1 MNNNN
6 RRYWELEYANGEIIT
21 ENQMEWGDAPK
32 INIVRLTLHYDGK
45 RWNVQNK
52 SAYVQKKRG
61 SVAPGGG
68 GFAIESRSIGWYE
81 DNKKI
86 FYTVDEFTGQMK
98 IEVKELNGT
107 N

>member
-1 MNNNN
+1 MNNNK
-6 RRYWELEYANGEIIT
+6 RRYWELEYSDGRIIT

-32 INIVRLTLHYDGK
+32 INIIRLTLHYDG
-45 RWNVQNK
+45 RSWNINNK
-52 SAYVQKKRG
+52 PAYIQKKRG

-68 GFAIESRSIGWYE
+68 GFAIESRSIGFYE
-81 DNKKI
+81 GNKKV

>member
-1 MNNNN
+1 MNNK
-6 RRYWELEYANGEIIT
+6 RRYWELEYSDGRIIT

-32 INIVRLTLHYDGK
+32 INIVRLTLHYDG
-45 RWNVQNK
+45 RCWNINNK
-52 SAYVQKKRG
+52 PAYVQKKRG

-68 GFAIESRSIGWYE
+68 DFIVLSRSIGFYE
-81 DNKKI
+81 GNKKI

-98 IEVKELNGT
+98 IEVKGLNGT